1 MWLNYFKIAFRNL
14 LRHKAFSLLNI
25 AGLSVGVAVA
35 LLIFLIVRF
44 ELSFD
49 TFHQKRD
56 RTYRVVNEF
65 THEAGKD
72 YQVGVPFPFVP
83 ALKTDYPQLEKVTTV
98 FEGYNSQITI
108 LDEQGAIAEKFK
120 EELGVMFAEPE
131 FFQIFDY
138 PWLAGDPRKFL
149 GEPNTVALTRSIAE
163 KYFGSW
169 QKALGKFIKLDNKQ
183 LLQVGG
189 VLQDL
194 PDNTDFPFRL
204 VVSFPTLRQF
214 IDAGEFSNWGSVWSS
229 TQSYLVL
236 PPNTSQAQF
245 DQSLISFLK
254 KHNPDDRNHI
264 YKLQPLSDLH
274 FNTHYPPM
282 TYRSIS
288 KPTILSLVLIGAF
301 ILVIACINF
310 VNLAT
315 AQAVGR
321 AKETGIRKVLGS
333 NRGHLIG
340 QFLGETFFIVLL
352 AVFVAVL
359 LVMAVLPLVRS
370 ISNLPEDF
378 QLSFSLEVAGFLIL
392 LILLVTV
399 LSGFYPALI
408 LSGFQPVQALKS
420 KMTLQTVG
428 GISLRKALVV
438 MQFSI
443 SQVLIIATLIAITQ
457 MDYVRSKDLGFNKE
471 AVLLVSVPEDSVSQQ
486 KLQILKN
493 RFTALPAVQQVSL
506 HSAAPAAGSNSMTN
520 FRFGKASEDAKFPV
534 SLKAGDVD
542 YFSTFQ
548 LRLVAGRI
556 YFPSDTARE
565 AVVNEKL
572 LRQVGVKNAQDAIGQ
587 TIRINDRNFP
597 VVGVVQDFH
606 NLSLRDPI
614 APIAI
619 LANKSSYRQVALK
632 LKSTSANIKET
643 TRTIAQI
650 WNETFPEYVYE
661 ANFLDERLAE
671 FYEGE
676 TKLAALFKI
685 FAGIAIFIGCLG
697 LYGLVS
703 FVAVQKTKEIG
714 IRKVLGAS
722 LTNIV
727 TLLSKDFLKLVLLAN
742 VLAWPLAWWVMQRWL
757 QDFEYR
763 IPIGWWMFAVAGL
776 GALMIALVTVSF
788 QAVKAAI
795 ANPVEALRRE

>member
-1 MWLNYFKIAFRNL
+1 GNNL
-14 LRHKAFSLLNI
+14 
-25 AGLSVGVAVA
+25 
-35 LLIFLIVRF
+35 
-44 ELSFD
+44 
-49 TFHQKRD
+49 
-56 RTYRVVNEF
+56 
-65 THEAGKD
+65 
-72 YQVGVPFPFVP
+72 
-83 ALKTDYPQLEKVTTV
+83 
-98 FEGYNSQITI
+98 QITI
-108 LDEQGAIAEKFK
+108 LDAQGTIEKKLKEEQGVIFT
-120 EELGVMFAEPE
+120 EPE

-138 PWLAGDPRKFL
+138 KWLAGDPHKFL
-149 GEPNTVALTRSIAE
+149 AEPNKVALTRSTAE
-163 KYFGSW
+163 RYFGSW
-169 QKALGKFIKLDNKQ
+169 QKALGKFIKLENKQ
-183 LLQVGG
+183 LLQVNGI
-189 VLQDL
+189 LEDF
-194 PDNTDFPFRL
+194 PNNTDFPL
-204 VVSFPTLRQF
+204 KVAVSYPTIRQF
-214 IDAGEFSNWGSVWSS
+214 LDASEFTNWGSVWSS
-229 TQSYLVL
+229 TQCYLVL
-236 PPNTSQAQF
+236 PPNVSQAQF
-245 DQSLISFLK
+245 DRSLISFLK
-254 KHNPDDRNHI
+254 KHNPDDRNHV
-264 YKLQPLSDLH
+264 YKLQALSDLH
-274 FNTHYPPM
+274 FNTRFPPL

-288 KPTILSLVLIGAF
+288 KTTILSLVLIGAF

-315 AQAVGR
+315 AQALGR

-333 NRGHLIG
+333 NRWHLIG

-352 AVFVAVL
+352 AVLVAVL
-359 LVMAVLPLVRS
+359 LVIAVLPLVRS
-370 ISNLPEDF
+370 ISNLPDDF
-378 QLSFSLEVAGFLIL
+378 QLTFSLQLTGFLLL

-457 MDYVRSKDLGFNKE
+457 MNYVRDKDLGFNKE
-471 AVLLVSVPEDSVSQQ
+471 AILLVPVPQDSVSQL
-486 KLQILKN
+486 KLQTLKN
-493 RFTALPAVQQVSL
+493 RFQALSAVQNVSL
-506 HSAAPAAGSNSMTN
+506 HSAAPSSSSNSMTN
-520 FRFGKASEDAKFPV
+520 FRFGKAAEDEQIPV
-534 SLKAGDVD
+534 NLKAGDVD

-548 LRLVAGRI
+548 LRLVAGRA

-572 LRQVGVKNAQDAIGQ
+572 LRQVGVRHAQDAIGQ
-587 TIRINDRNFP
+587 TIRINDRNYP

-606 NLSLRDPI
+606 NVSLRDPI
-614 APIAI
+614 PPTAI
-619 LANKSSYRQVALK
+619 LANKSSYRQVGLK
-632 LKSTSANIKET
+632 LKPTNADIKET
-643 TRTIAQI
+643 MRTVEQI

-676 TKLAALFKI
+676 TKLAQLFKI

-722 LTNIV
+722 LSNIV
-727 TLLSKDFLKLVLLAN
+727 ALLSKDFLKLVLLAN

-776 GALMIALVTVSF
+776 GALLIALITVSF
-788 QAVKAAI
+788 QAIKAAV
-795 ANPVEALRRE
+795 ANPVESLRTE

>member
-1 MWLNYFKIAFRNL
+1 MLLNYFKIAFRNL

-56 RTYRVVNEF
+56 RTYRVVNDF

-83 ALKTDYPQLEKVTTV
+83 ALKTDFPQLEKVTTT
-98 FEGYNSQITI
+98 FQAYNSQITV
-108 LDEQGAIAEKFK
+108 LDEQGAITKKFR
-120 EELGVMFAEPE
+120 EENSLLFTEPE

-138 PWLAGDPRKFL
+138 PWLAGDPKKVL
-149 GEPNTVALTRSIAE
+149 VEPNTVALTRSIAE

-183 LLQVGG
+183 LLQVNGI
-189 VLQDL
+189 LKDL
-194 PDNTDFPFRL
+194 PDNTDFPIQIA
-204 VVSFPTLRQF
+204 VSFPTLRKF
-214 IDAGEFSNWGSVWSS
+214 IDANEFTNWGSVWSS
-229 TQSYLVL
+229 TQCYLVL
-236 PPNTSQAQF
+236 PPKASPTQF
-245 DQSLISFLK
+245 DRSLASFLK
-254 KHNPDDRNHI
+254 KHNSDDRNHT
-264 YKLQPLSDLH
+264 YKLQALSDLH
-274 FNTHYPPM
+274 FNTRYPSM

-288 KPTILSLVLIGAF
+288 KTTVLSLVLIGAF
-301 ILVIACINF
+301 ILIIACINF

-315 AQAVGR
+315 AQAIGR

-333 NRGHLIG
+333 NRGHLIV

-352 AVFVAVL
+352 AVSVAVL
-359 LVMAVLPLVRS
+359 LVLAVLPFVRS
-370 ISNLPEDF
+370 ISNLPDDF
-378 QLSFSLEVAGFLIL
+378 QLPLSLEMVGFLLFLIL
-392 LILLVTV
+392 VVTV

-443 SQVLIIATLIAITQ
+443 SQVLVIATLIAITQ
-457 MDYVRSKDLGFNKE
+457 MDYVRKKDLGYNQE
-471 AVLLVSVPEDSVSQQ
+471 AILLVSVPQDSLSQF
-486 KLQILKN
+486 KLQTLKN
-493 RFTALPAVQQVSL
+493 RFQALSAVQKVSL
-506 HSAAPAAGSNSMTN
+506 HFAAPSSGSNSMTN
-520 FRFGKASEDAKFPV
+520 FRFGKATEDAQFPV
-534 SLKAGDVD
+534 NLKAGDVD

-548 LRLVAGRI
+548 LRLVAGRA

-565 AVVNEKL
+565 VVVNEKL
-572 LRQVGVKNAQDAIGQ
+572 LRQVGVKHAQDAIGQ
-587 TIRINDRNFP
+587 TIRINDRNYP

-606 NLSLRDPI
+606 NVSLRDPI
-614 APIAI
+614 APTAI
-619 LANKSSYRQVALK
+619 LANKSSYRQVGLK
-632 LKSTSANIKET
+632 LKPANADMKET
-643 TRTIAQI
+643 LRTVEQI

-661 ANFLDERLAE
+661 ASFLDERLAE

-676 TKLAALFKI
+676 TKLAQLFKI
-685 FAGIAIFIGCLG
+685 FAAIAIFIGCLG

-703 FVAVQKTKEIG
+703 FVAMQKTKEIG

-722 LTNIV
+722 LPNIV
-727 TLLSKDFLKLVLLAN
+727 SLLSRDFLKLVLLAN
-742 VLAWPLAWWVMQRWL
+742 VLAWPLAWWAMQRWL

-763 IPIGWWMFAVAGL
+763 TPIGWWMFAVAGL
-776 GALMIALVTVSF
+776 GALLIALITVSF
-788 QAVKAAI
+788 QAIKAAV
-795 ANPVEALRRE
+795 ANPVEALRSE